1 VTLTRHIRFRRDSG
15 RIAAQL
21 VSGPCAGLAAA
32 GNVGHGTLAAGAGR
46 LRGGR
51 AGWRDPGRVRARRG
65 QRGRGWARLATAR
78 SAAHLTVAP
87 GSPGN
92 PLVVPCGLEAW
103 PGYPTARRRP
113 ARGRRTWPPGRCTS
127 PVASPLAT
135 QTPARYGYAPFG
147 RHGRAYKVA
156 LVVRPGATITVTIGA
171 RARGYAVIDN
181 PAGEQR
187 GLGGVTSATYHACR
201 KPGSFF
207 AQGFVFTRPPF
218 RGCVPLNVTAG
229 GQALARQV
237 TLSLFAGHCRG
248 RGPSR
253 LTTPPEDWPVRKPSG
268 RSP

>member
-1 VTLTRHIRFRRDSG
+1 
-15 RIAAQL
+15 
-21 VSGPCAGLAAA
+21 
-32 GNVGHGTLAAGAGR
+32 
-46 LRGGR
+46 
-51 AGWRDPGRVRARRG
+51 VRARRG
-65 QRGRGWARLATAR
+65 QRGRGWVRLATAR

-103 PGYPTARRRP
+103 PDRP
-113 ARGRRTWPPGRCTS
+113 APASPGRRTWPPGRYTS

-156 LVVRPGATITVTIGA
+156 LVVRPGATVTVTIGA
-171 RARGYAVIDN
+171 RARGHAVIDN

-201 KPGSFF
+201 KPGGFF

-218 RGCVPLNVTAG
+218 RGCVPLNVTVG
-229 GQALARQV
+229 GQARAGHV
-237 TLSLFAGHCRG
+237 TLSLFAAHCRG